1 MFTIRPFREDEA
13 ALYRDI
19 RLEGL
24 RLHPD
29 AFSASYEREVAEP
42 LDFFAR
48 RLSAGGVFAGRDD
61 RDVLGTVAFVREIGP
76 KIEHKAHLFGMYVR
90 PAARGTGLAGM
101 LVQTLL
107 DHARETVELVQL
119 SVSAGNTAAR
129 RLYARHGFEP
139 FGVERHSTK
148 LGDDYVDA
156 VHMVKLFD

>member
-1 MFTIRPFREDEA
+1 
-13 ALYRDI
+13 
-19 RLEGL
+19 
-24 RLHPD
+24 
-29 AFSASYEREVAEP
+29 
-42 LDFFAR
+42 
-48 RLSAGGVFAGRDD
+48 
-61 RDVLGTVAFVREIGP
+61 
-76 KIEHKAHLFGMYVR
+76 
-90 PAARGTGLAGM
+90 M

-139 FGVERHSTK
+139 FGVERHSIK